1 MLYSLFVMI
10 GDGKRSFWCGTEGK
24 YMKKMEEAARHVSRV
39 GLGRAFLFV
48 PHVSRVFILVPP
60 QVLWWTSGEG

>member
-24 YMKKMEEAARHVSRV
+24 YMKKKCRPRV
-39 GLGRAFLFV
+39 FLFFV
-48 PHVSRVFILVPP
+48 LHVSRVFIHVPP

>member
-24 YMKKMEEAARHVSRV
+24 YMKKKCRPRVSC
-39 GLGRAFLFV
+39 LDF
-48 PHVSRVFILVPP
+48 HVSRVFILVRRKFM
-60 QVLWWTSGEG
+60 VDLG

>member
-24 YMKKMEEAARHVSRV
+24 YMKKKCRPRVSC
-39 GLGRAFLFV
+39 LDF
-48 PHVSRVFILVPP
+48 HVSRVFILVPP
-60 QVLWWTSGEG
+60 QVFGGARVKAAAPVR